1 MAAAPGQASRSQWLN
16 GATAARLTPDQK
28 VGSSNLSWVRF
39 VMVAFGRPRLL
50 VGGSRSVAVVR
61 AVVRSVAVGRWLS
74 VPPPSSVSNQ
84 AADHP
89 TKQASKHQSFVIPH
103 QEQARPHAH
112 AHRLFS
118 QVEWVPICST
128 TSQITLFCDLHT
140 RDGTRTHNLLL
151 RREAPYPLGH
161 TSVGTGKVDLLHF
174 ELLGSCGV

>member
-1 MAAAPGQASRSQWLN
+1 MAQWRNGSASDSRSEGWEFESLLGQVCDGGVWS
-16 GATAARLTPDQK
+16 ATAACRWQ
-28 VGSSNLSWVRF
+28 S
-39 VMVAFGRPRLL
+39 
-50 VGGSRSVAVVR
+50 VGGSRSGG
-61 AVVRSVAVGRWLS
+61 RSVCGGRSVVVGPL
-74 VPPPSSVSNQ
+74 PPPSSVSNQ